1 MASNTQDSAAVKR
14 LKREYEFLKNKE
26 NNPDPN
32 DKTATCI
39 KVEPCINM
47 DMFTWEAYLTAPEDS
62 VYKGG
67 VFKLLINF
75 PTDYPFKA
83 PKVTFLTPI
92 YHPNI
97 NSKGT
102 ICIDIL
108 AEGWSP
114 ALTLDKVLVSLLSW
128 LDEPNPDDP
137 LRSEV
142 AELYKNDYEEYK
154 KKCRECVEKA
164 MGDRKKGRN
173 ADRRT
178 G

>member
-1 MASNTQDSAAVKR
+1 MAPNTQDSAAIKR

-26 NNPDPN
+26 KNPDPN
-32 DKTATCI
+32 DKTANCI
-39 KVEPCINM
+39 RVEPCINM
-47 DMFTWEAYLTAPEDS
+47 DMFTWEAYLTAPEGS

-142 AELYKNDYEEYK
+142 AEIYKNDYEEYK
-154 KKCRECVEKA
+154 KKCKECVDKIMKER
-164 MGDRKKGRN
+164 RKEL
-173 ADRRT
+173 
-178 G
+178 